1 MWTPFF
7 FFISSAL
14 LLELKAHE
22 LDPQNP
28 APGIDLLVEVNK
40 YLEWAGIYNPY
51 EKVYIETNTFRSIS
65 ASLALLTITQLPK
78 WNYVK
83 DISNLIGRKATE
95 HIDSISF
102 VIGILTVLRQFHV
115 EVIHM
120 YIDQMA
126 QYVISMADYSLQ

>member
-1 MWTPFF
+1 M
-7 FFISSAL
+7 
-14 LLELKAHE
+14 LELKAHE
-22 LDPQNP
+22 LDPKNP
-28 APGIDLLVEVNK
+28 APGVDLLVEVNK

-65 ASLALLTITQLPK
+65 ASLTLLTISQLSK

-83 DISNLIGRKATE
+83 NVSCLMGRKITE
-95 HIDSISF
+95 HIDGISF
-102 VIGILTVLRQFHV
+102 VIGILTVLRQFHI
-115 EVIHM
+115 EVIQM